1 MYDCRMFKT
10 IDGNIASNKKE
21 LIKTLGEFFNIEIND
36 YSKLLSAAK
45 NTNNYL
51 DIFDKLKSKGEDY
64 YKKQ

>member
-1 MYDCRMFKT
+1 MFKT
-10 IDGNIASNKKE
+10 RDGKIASNKKE

-51 DIFDKLKSKGEDY
+51 EIFDKLKQKGDDY